1 MKPKLIAHR
10 GDTIHCQENTI
21 EAFRS
26 ALDLGA
32 DGIECDVQL
41 HHGQL
46 IVVHH
51 YLFDK
56 KTTYPLVSE
65 VLELF
70 GGRGMIEVEVKELD
84 TAFLTQFK
92 HLLSQYLNGN
102 IEVTSSFLP
111 IIPYIRKVFPAM
123 KLGVIFH
130 ECDFESWMTR
140 SFIERK
146 VIQTIKLLQSNVAHL
161 PFDAID
167 QKLATA
173 CKQNNIMLH
182 THIKKMDM
190 KKQKEHYTKI
200 SEMGI
205 DQCTFDDINLL
216 RSRGVQ

>member
-56 KTTYPLVSE
+56 KATYPLLSE

-70 GGRGMIEVEVKELD
+70 IGRGMIEIEVKELD
-84 TAFLTQFK
+84 PAFLPQFVQ
-92 HLLSQYLNGN
+92 LLSKYPDEH
-102 IEVTSSFLP
+102 IEITSSFLP
-111 IIPYIRKVFPAM
+111 IIPYVRKAM
-123 KLGVIFH
+123 PKAKLGVIFP
-130 ECDFESWMTR
+130 EYDFETWMTPLL
-140 SFIERK
+140 IERK
-146 VIQTIKLLQSNVAHL
+146 VIQTMKLLQSNVAHL
-161 PFDAID
+161 PLGIINRQLAFVCRYHNI
-167 QKLATA
+167 KLHA
-173 CKQNNIMLH
+173 
-182 THIKKMDM
+182 HIKKQSM
-190 KKQKEHYTKI
+190 KKQTEQYGRIAKL
-200 SEMGI
+200 GV

-216 RSRGVQ
+216 KNLEIH